1 MYSRKTWGGPVDPHI
16 LVKFLKNTEMENS
29 DPIVSMVIFEWE
41 DYDLVGVVP
50 QDDPNLVC
58 PLLNLPRCSGHSLN
72 LS

>member
-16 LVKFLKNTEMENS
+16 LVKFIKNDGMETS

-50 QDDPNLVC
+50 QDGASQVC
-58 PLLNLPRCSGHSLN
+58 SLLDLLFCPGIGLI